1 MKDNDILI
9 IIDKSKDN
17 DFLDAGF
24 IRLVEGRLL
33 SLHASEVSG
42 KVGLDP
48 EPLSDMMKLRAKEIA
63 GYRVLRLKD

>member
-1 MKDNDILI
+1 MTSSMPDSSYL
-9 IIDKSKDN
+9 
-17 DFLDAGF
+17 
-24 IRLVEGRLL
+24 
-33 SLHASEVSG
+33 LHASEVSG